1 MGAKDAQIQEAQSN
15 QSALEKESQRLHTT
29 ILELDTT
36 SQVHCQGRTFH
47 NILMHVLCCIYI
59 SLWCKQCCRFL
70 VCCVKVSPPPLL
82 PPSQITYDTY
92 FIFSLK

>member
-47 NILMHVLCCIYI
+47 NILVHVL
-59 SLWCKQCCRFL
+59 WT
-70 VCCVKVSPPPLL
+70 VSSAVGFGLLCLGITPPPPLPPKL
-82 PPSQITYDTY
+82 PDTY
-92 FIFSLK
+92 FIFSFNNKT